1 MGVTNTTKV
10 YLSHYQNVKDPYHWH
25 GCRLLVYYVLTT
37 IGFAVASLMW
47 LI

>member
-1 MGVTNTTKV
+1 MGATNTTRAD
-10 YLSHYQNVKDPYHWH
+10 LSPYKNVKDPYHWH

-37 IGFAVASLMW
+37 IGFIVASLTW